1 MTDIFNKF
9 AGYYSHTDKAQQAA
23 KIRNAA
29 RLMISILFN
38 KALIVVGDDDEGLE
52 SKPIEGEASPLV
64 LLPRFQN
71 RTVANSLDIAYV
83 MAEETR
89 HWKGHPNYLDFELR
103 AAIEENHRVHV
114 QPFFTTFH
122 RFFKKVAPS
131 NMDIAIEN
139 GSLVIVDPAGLHA
152 AAREFLEGFRASE
165 FYDAGEAA
173 MNLNRDLTTYIGFVE
188 NGVLD
193 EHERT
198 HTLKSAHLYFA
209 RLFRWLA
216 IPEAHESKEF
226 WQQTLEENLEFV
238 DEMTSDWPQVWPCS
252 LTDTPDDAQLLDLLW
267 PVDNFDK
274 DLGAF
279 GTDVT
284 GGYSVYLP
292 RYVIAQYLFSC

>member
-1 MTDIFNKF
+1 MTAIFNNF
-9 AGYYSHTDKAQQAA
+9 AGYYAHTDHAQRAA
-23 KIRNAA
+23 KLRNAA

-38 KALIVVGDDDEGLE
+38 KTLIVVGDDDEGLE
-52 SKPIEGEASPLV
+52 GKPAEGEASPLV
-64 LLPRFQN
+64 LPPRFKN
-71 RTVANSLDIAYV
+71 RKVANSLDIAYV
-83 MAEETR
+83 MTEEMGR
-89 HWKGHPNYLDFELR
+89 WNGHPNYVNFELR
-103 AAIEENHRVHV
+103 ASVEQYHRVHV

-122 RFFKKVAPS
+122 RFFKKVGSS

-139 GSLVIVDPAGLHA
+139 GSLVVADPAGLHA

-165 FYDAGEAA
+165 YYNAEEAA
-173 MNLNRDLTTYIGFVE
+173 MNLSRDLTTYIGFVE

-198 HTLKSAHLYFA
+198 HTLKSAHLYFM

-216 IPEAHESKEF
+216 IPEAHESIEF
-226 WQQTLEENLEFV
+226 WKQTHEENLEFV

-252 LTDTPDDAQLLDLLW
+252 LTDSPDDAQLLDLLW

-274 DLGAF
+274 ELGAF
-279 GTDVT
+279 GTDVS